1 MMVRIMTEIDAKE
14 FALEWIGAW
23 NARDLE
29 AILSHYAD
37 DVVLVS
43 PAAAKILNSS
53 SGQVEGKT
61 ALRSYFQRGLDA
73 YPNLRFELLD
83 VLCGLSSVVLY
94 YNNQKG
100 TRTAEFMEVGA
111 GRKITR
117 VVANY
122 SV

>member
-1 MMVRIMTEIDAKE
+1 MGRMTETDAKD
-14 FALEWIGAW
+14 FALQWIEAW

-29 AILSHYAD
+29 ALLSHYAD

-43 PAAAKILNSS
+43 PAAAKILDTP
-53 SGQVEGKT
+53 SGRVEGKA

-94 YNNQKG
+94 FNNQKG

-111 GRKITR
+111 NGKIAR